1 MYSVTIADGA
11 GLADVVAFVVVVGV
25 FVSALLG
32 FVSAMGA
39 FVVTFFVVAGGL
51 FVMGL
56 VAPGM

>member
-1 MYSVTIADGA
+1 MAPRLACVTLLVG
-11 GLADVVAFVVVVGV
+11 GERADVFGDDR
-25 FVSALLG
+25 
-32 FVSAMGA
+32 A